1 MEIFITIIIV
11 AFAGYSLYKSLKK
24 SAKGG
29 CSSCSSDNNCSS
41 KGSCCSSIKKEDSEP
56 IKFAK

>member
-11 AFAGYSLYKSLKK
+11 ALAGYSLSKSFKK

-29 CSSCSSDNNCSS
+29 CSSCSSDNCPS
-41 KGSCCSSIKKEDSEP
+41 KGSCSSMTKNNSDL
-56 IKFAK
+56 IKFVK